1 MAETLHYDV
10 AIIGAGPAGLA
21 AAEDIVAAGKTVVLI
36 EKYLWG
42 GTCPNYGCDPKKI
55 LLAAVEAKE
64 HVEFLSGDGVDGQ
77 VAINWESLMG
87 RKMRFTEAIPE
98 KTVHSLD
105 ANGIAHVYGAAHFIN
120 SDTVVVHGDEDIE
133 VQATDWILTVGQR
146 PAELDIPGAE
156 LTIDSETFL
165 SLPAMPE
172 DVVIIGGGYIAVEF
186 ASIAAAA
193 GAQVHLVVRGSELL
207 TGFDEAFVDTLL
219 DQLDD
224 RGIRVYFNTEVTEV
238 AKTDDGLNA
247 TLSFGSTLPTKLV
260 LRAGNND
267 TLGLEN
273 AGVEDDIHGINVD
286 EFLRTSNPHIYA
298 AGDVANTSRPRIT
311 TVGYYEARYAAS
323 VILGHDE
330 PITYPAVPVVVYGT
344 PKLAAVGVPTQY
356 VEADGYS
363 VRDIDMTNW
372 FTYYRTGE
380 PAARAKVVLDAN
392 KKLVGATVLSA
403 HADEL
408 INYFTEAINNKDGYQ
423 AIRDRLYAYP
433 TPASDLE
440 YFF

>member
-1 MAETLHYDV
+1 M
-10 AIIGAGPAGLA
+10 
-21 AAEDIVAAGKTVVLI
+21 
-36 EKYLWG
+36 
-42 GTCPNYGCDPKKI
+42 
-55 LLAAVEAKE
+55 
-64 HVEFLSGDGVDGQ
+64 
-77 VAINWESLMG
+77 
-87 RKMRFTEAIPE
+87 
-98 KTVHSLD
+98 
-105 ANGIAHVYGAAHFIN
+105 
-120 SDTVVVHGDEDIE
+120 
-133 VQATDWILTVGQR
+133 
-146 PAELDIPGAE
+146 
-156 LTIDSETFL
+156 SE
-165 SLPAMPE
+165 
-172 DVVIIGGGYIAVEF
+172 
-186 ASIAAAA
+186 
-193 GAQVHLVVRGSELL
+193 
-207 TGFDEAFVDTLL
+207 FDEAFVDTLF

-224 RGIRVYFNTEVTEV
+224 RGIRIYFNTEVTEV
-238 AKTDDGLNA
+238 AKTDDGYAA
-247 TLSFGSTLPTKLV
+247 TLSFGSTIPAGV
-260 LRAGNND
+260 VVRAVGRVGNND
-267 TLGLEN
+267 TLQLEN

-298 AGDVANTSRPRIT
+298 AGDVANTSKPRIT

-323 VILGHDE
+323 VILGHDQ
-330 PITYPAVPVVVYGT
+330 PIEYPAVPVVVYGT

-356 VEADGYS
+356 AEENGYS

-380 PAARAKVVLDAN
+380 PAARAKVVLDAD

>member
-156 LTIDSETFL
+156 LTIDSEMFL

-260 LRAGNND
+260 LRAVGRVGNND
-267 TLGLEN
+267 TLALEN

-286 EFLRTSNPHIYA
+286 EFLLTSNPHI
-298 AGDVANTSRPRIT
+298 
-311 TVGYYEARYAAS
+311 
-323 VILGHDE
+323 
-330 PITYPAVPVVVYGT
+330 
-344 PKLAAVGVPTQY
+344 
-356 VEADGYS
+356 
-363 VRDIDMTNW
+363 
-372 FTYYRTGE
+372 
-380 PAARAKVVLDAN
+380 
-392 KKLVGATVLSA
+392 
-403 HADEL
+403 
-408 INYFTEAINNKDGYQ
+408 
-423 AIRDRLYAYP
+423 
-433 TPASDLE
+433 
-440 YFF
+440 